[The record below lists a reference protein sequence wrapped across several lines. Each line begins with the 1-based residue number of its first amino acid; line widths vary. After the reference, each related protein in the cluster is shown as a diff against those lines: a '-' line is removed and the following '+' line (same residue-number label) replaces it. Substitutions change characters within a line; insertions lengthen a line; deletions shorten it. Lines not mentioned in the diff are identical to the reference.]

1 MIMNAKEKTTIPVT
15 KKTRGQLGALGRKGE
30 SYNDIIIRLMGE
42 IDRQEFIAQQYERL
56 GEIDEFIS
64 LEDV

>member
-15 KKTRGQLGALGRKGE
+15 KKTRGQSKALGKKEE
-30 SYNDIIIRLMGE
+30 SCSNIMVRLMGK
-42 IDRQEFIAQQYERL
+42 IDRQEFIARQYKRL
-56 GEIDEFIS
+56 EEIDEFIP